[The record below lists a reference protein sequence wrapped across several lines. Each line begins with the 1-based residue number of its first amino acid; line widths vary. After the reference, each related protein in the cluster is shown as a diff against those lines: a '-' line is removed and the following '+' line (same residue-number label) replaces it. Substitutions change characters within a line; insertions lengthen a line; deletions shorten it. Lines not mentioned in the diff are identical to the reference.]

1 MEVFT
6 KGCGLQIK
14 ELLLLI
20 GWKRMDGIKETL
32 SGEIKFKRELKR
44 GRGIRRQYW
53 QSLSMNSGREALG
66 MKEEL
71 MREA

>member
-1 MEVFT
+1 MKVFT

-20 GWKRMDGIKETL
+20 GWKRIDGIEETL
-32 SGEIKFKRELKR
+32 SGEIEFKLELKR
-44 GRGIRRQYW
+44 VRSIRRQYW
-53 QSLSMNSGREALG
+53 QSLSMNSGRESLG
-66 MKEEL
+66 IKEEL

>member
-1 MEVFT
+1 
-6 KGCGLQIK
+6 
-14 ELLLLI
+14 
-20 GWKRMDGIKETL
+20 MDGIKETL